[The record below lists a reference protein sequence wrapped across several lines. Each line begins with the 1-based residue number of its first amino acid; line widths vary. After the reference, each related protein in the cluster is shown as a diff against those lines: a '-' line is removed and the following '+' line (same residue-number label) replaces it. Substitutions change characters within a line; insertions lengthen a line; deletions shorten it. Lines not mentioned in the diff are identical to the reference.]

1 MMFARVSVA
10 VIGSLRNVFRKLE
23 PAVSS
28 KNRRI
33 EGLTPI
39 WFSPM
44 VRVFGEGYSVKQGL

>member
-10 VIGSLRNVFRKLE
+10 VIGSLPNVFRKLE
-23 PAVSS
+23 RRSS

-39 WFSPM
+39 GFDS
-44 VRVFGEGYSVKQGL
+44 